1 MCKILA
7 FSGSLR
13 AKSYNQALVKV
24 AAEGATQA
32 GADVTLIHLK
42 DYIVPI
48 FNEDDEAVSGVPELA
63 QAFKKLMF
71 EADGLLIS
79 TPEYNSGYSAALKN
93 MIDWASR
100 KEDGETPLQAFK
112 GKTVTLMA
120 ASPGA
125 LGGMRGLV
133 PTRMLLGNLGMYVHP
148 NQQAIN
154 SVGNLVDDN
163 GDLSDEATIKKLHSL
178 GQQAVE
184 FTKLITAS

>member
-1 MCKILA
+1 MCKLLA

-13 AKSYNQALVKV
+13 AKSYNQALVAV
-24 AAEGATQA
+24 AAEGARQA
-32 GADVTLIHLK
+32 GAEVTLIHLK

-48 FNEDDEAVSGVPELA
+48 FNEDDEAASGVPELA

-100 KEDGETPLQAFK
+100 KEEGESPLQAFK

-148 NQQAIN
+148 SQQAIN
-154 SVGNLVDDN
+154 KVGNLVDDN
-163 GDLSDEATIKKLHSL
+163 GQINDEATITKLQTL
-178 GQQAVE
+178 GQQAVD
-184 FTKLITAS
+184 FTKLISSS